1 MTIGDLR
8 EWVEALPR
16 DCDEE
21 EIVVLFD
28 NTIHDIADVVY
39 YPLPRAGDCARRPN
53 VRRNLHVDHTERE
66 NDLMAVRQVR
76 RSEIRRGA
84 SGRRLG

>member
-8 EWVEALPR
+8 EWVEALPH

-28 NTIHDIADVVY
+28 NTIHDIAGVVY
-39 YPLPRAGDCARRPN
+39 NPCQ
-53 VRRNLHVDHTERE
+53 V
-66 NDLMAVRQVR
+66 MAFVECDPV
-76 RSEIRRGA
+76 
-84 SGRRLG
+84 

>member
-39 YPLPRAGDCARRPN
+39 YPLAKGWRLCKATQCKG
-53 VRRNLHVDHTERE
+53 NLHVDHTERE

>member
-28 NTIHDIADVVY
+28 NTIHDSAGVVY
-39 YPLPRAGDCARRPN
+39 YPCQGLAIVQGDP
-53 VRRNLHVDHTERE
+53 
-66 NDLMAVRQVR
+66 M
-76 RSEIRRGA
+76 
-84 SGRRLG
+84 